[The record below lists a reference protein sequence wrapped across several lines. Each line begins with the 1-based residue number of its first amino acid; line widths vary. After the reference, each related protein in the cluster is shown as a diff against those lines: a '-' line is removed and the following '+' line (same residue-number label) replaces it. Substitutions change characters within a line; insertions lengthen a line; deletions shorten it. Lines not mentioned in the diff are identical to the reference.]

1 VIQSIDLQVQLTAW
15 LIPIHIPTTI
25 SSNEAIAVGSSDW
38 LKNSARQLNLKQ
50 YALKNEKLEDENSY
64 IHYLTG
70 KN

>member
-1 VIQSIDLQVQLTAW
+1 MLEKLSC
-15 LIPIHIPTTI
+15 IPLDRQAYWT
-25 SSNEAIAVGSSDW
+25 EAIAVGSTDW